1 MPAFRSWRMLSIAW
15 YLRYSGWMANCDFPM
30 RQAVVIGG
38 SIAGILAARVLADHF
53 EQVTVVER
61 DRFPD
66 GPFSR
71 RGTPH
76 DRHLHALL
84 GGGLRIMDRL
94 FPGFDA
100 ELAAAGGVN
109 GDVCNDAAYFLP
121 TGRAP
126 RFATGIRVNGASRR
140 LIEWTLRQ
148 RLRAVNNVSFV
159 ENLRVTGLLS
169 DSEGSVRGALGRS
182 DAATRDVDADLVV
195 DASGRASRAPEWLQT
210 LGYERPPEN
219 VVDSSIAYV
228 SCRFKRPPDDPG
240 WKALFV
246 FGDPRRNPRYGV
258 ISPEEDGRWVVGLA
272 GASGVAPEADE
283 AGVLSF
289 ARELRSPLLYDAISR
304 ARLLGP
310 VLSYR
315 NTMNR
320 VRRYERLRRWPE
332 RFVVLGDAVAVLN
345 PIYGQGM
352 TLAAIGAITLGEMLA
367 EHGNREGL
375 AKRFQRRLAL
385 ANRIP
390 WLLATSQDLRHGG
403 TAPFLT
409 WTAQLYTDRLM
420 ARMPTDPIVTKA
432 FFQAVHLVDQTA
444 FLRPRI
450 VARGLM
456 PALKRRPAILAGVP
470 PPP

>member
-1 MPAFRSWRMLSIAW
+1 
-15 YLRYSGWMANCDFPM
+15 MANSDLPM

-53 EQVTVVER
+53 EHVTVVER

-66 GPFSR
+66 GPVSR

-84 GGGLRIMDRL
+84 AGGLRIMDSL
-94 FPGFDA
+94 FPGFDR
-100 ELAAAGGVN
+100 ELAAAGGVS
-109 GDVCNDAAYFLP
+109 GDVCDDAAYFLP
-121 TGRAP
+121 AGWAP
-126 RFATGIRVNGASRR
+126 RFATGLRVRGASRR

-148 RLRAVNNVSFV
+148 RLTAVDNVSFV
-159 ENLRVTGLLS
+159 ENLRVTALLS
-169 DSEGSVRGALGRS
+169 DPDGAVRGVLGRS
-182 DAATRDVDADLVV
+182 DASTREIDADLVV
-195 DASGRASRAPEWLQT
+195 DAAGRASRPPEWLQA
-210 LGYERPPEN
+210 LGYERPSES
-219 VVDSSIAYV
+219 VIDSSIAYV

-258 ISPEEDGRWVVGLA
+258 ICPEEDGRWVVGLA
-272 GASGVAPEADE
+272 GASGVAPEADA

-289 ARELRSPLLYDAISR
+289 ARDLRSPLFHDAISR

-320 VRRYERLRRWPE
+320 VRRYERLRRWPD
-332 RFVVLGDAVAVLN
+332 RFVVLGDAVAFLN

-367 EHGNREGL
+367 AHGSHVGL
-375 AKRFQRRLAL
+375 AKRFQRRLAW

-390 WLLATSQDLRHGG
+390 WLLATSEDLRHGG
-403 TAPFLT
+403 TTPFLT
-409 WTAQLYTDRLM
+409 WAAQFYTDRLM
-420 ARMPTDPIVTKA
+420 ARMPTDPIMTEA
-432 FFQAVHLVDQTA
+432 FFQAVHLVDRTA
-444 FLRPRI
+444 FLRPGI
-450 VARGLM
+450 VARALM
-456 PALKRRPAILAGVP
+456 PAPRRRPAILAGVP
-470 PPP
+470 PDR